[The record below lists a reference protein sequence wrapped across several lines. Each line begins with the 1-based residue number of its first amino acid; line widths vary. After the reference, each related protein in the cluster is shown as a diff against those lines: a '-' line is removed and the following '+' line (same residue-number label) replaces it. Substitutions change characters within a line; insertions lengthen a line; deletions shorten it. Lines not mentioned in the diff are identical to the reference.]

1 VAVLTDDNGTVWSIR
16 RRWWAFPSALDLLGW
31 VGDLIGVLFMI
42 LWPFWL
48 LAKFCGVRWVITINR
63 DGERV
68 GRERVRGWKNST
80 LRMEEIAQE
89 VAAGD
94 YTEPDSGPRSGPES
108 ELPPGT
114 IVY

>member
-1 VAVLTDDNGTVWSIR
+1 
-16 RRWWAFPSALDLLGW
+16 LGW

-48 LAKFCGVRWVITINR
+48 LSKFCGVRWVITINR

-68 GRERVRGWKNST
+68 GKERVRGWKNSK
-80 LRMEEIAQE
+80 LRMEAIAQE

-94 YTEPDSGPRSGPES
+94 YSEPDSEPQSGPES

>member
-1 VAVLTDDNGTVWSIR
+1 VAVLTDHNGTVWSIK
-16 RRWWAFPSALDLLGW
+16 RRWWSFPDFLNLLGW

-48 LAKFCGVRWVITINR
+48 LSKFCGVRWVITINR

-68 GRERVRGWKNST
+68 GKERVRGWKNSK
-80 LRMEEIAQE
+80 LRMEAIAQE

-94 YTEPDSGPRSGPES
+94 YSGPDSEPQSGPES

>member
-1 VAVLTDDNGTVWSIR
+1 
-16 RRWWAFPSALDLLGW
+16 LGW

-48 LAKFCGVRWVITINR
+48 VAKFCGVRWVISIHRN
-63 DGERV
+63 GERV
-68 GRERVRGWKNST
+68 GTERVRGWKNSRS
-80 LRMEEIAQE
+80 RMKEIAQQ

-94 YTEPDSGPRSGPES
+94 YSSPDSEPRSETEPEP
-108 ELPPGT
+108 PPGP

>member
-1 VAVLTDDNGTVWSIR
+1 VAVLTDPDGSVWSIR
-16 RRWWAFPSALDLLGW
+16 RRWWSFPGFLDLLGW
-31 VGDLIGVLFMI
+31 VGDLIGVIFMI

-48 LAKFCGVRWVITINR
+48 VAKFCGVRWVISIHR

-68 GRERVRGWKNST
+68 GIERVRGWTNT
-80 LRMEEIAQE
+80 RLRMEEIAQE

-94 YTEPDSGPRSGPES
+94 YSGPESAPRSGPES

-114 IVY
+114 VVY